1 MKYKLNLNTLN
12 LAMLNKG
19 YSITKLSELSGVS
32 KASISRLMKETHES
46 RAETIYKIAKVL
58 DIESEDLL
66 QK

>member
-1 MKYKLNLNTLN
+1 MKYKLNLNILN